1 MRAHRLAERVGRKAE
16 NHGSKPTTISV
27 GFRGKAILGLF
38 SIRVRVTEPNPGQML
53 PDQGV
58 QMVRKSWAFRGISVE
73 LVFDPRVQQ
82 A

>member
-1 MRAHRLAERVGRKAE
+1 MGRTPE

-27 GFRGKAILGLF
+27 GFREKDILGMF
-38 SIRVRVTEPNPGQML
+38 SIRVRVTEPNPGL
-53 PDQGV
+53 IWPDQGV
-58 QMVRKSWAFRGISVE
+58 EKARKSWANRGISVE